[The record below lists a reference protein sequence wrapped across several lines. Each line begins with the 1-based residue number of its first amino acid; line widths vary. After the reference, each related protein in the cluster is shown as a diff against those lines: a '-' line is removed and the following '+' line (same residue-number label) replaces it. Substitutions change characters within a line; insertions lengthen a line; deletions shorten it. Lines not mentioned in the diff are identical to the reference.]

1 VSLLSEAG
9 KMEAVSPSDD
19 PEMAGLRP

>member
-9 KMEAVSPSDD
+9 KMEAVSPTDD
-19 PEMAGLRP
+19 PEMVGLRP